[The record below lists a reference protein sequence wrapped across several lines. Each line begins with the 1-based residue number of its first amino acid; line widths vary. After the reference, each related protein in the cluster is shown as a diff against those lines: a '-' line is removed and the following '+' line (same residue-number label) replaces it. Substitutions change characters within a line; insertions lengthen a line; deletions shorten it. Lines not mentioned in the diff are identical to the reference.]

1 MKFANWFRG
10 TEAWIY
16 TTAVGITA
24 VLTTLALQLWKAD
37 LSVPLTYRGDALP
50 VAAHFKTVFEEGWY
64 ESQPRLG
71 APAGQVYHDFPTAD
85 NLNLVFAKIIRIF
98 TDNWA
103 IGMNVYFLLGF
114 LLIAAAAVW
123 FLRRCGVS
131 PWMSIALS
139 AVYAIAPYHFIR
151 GQSHLWLASYYAV
164 PLAVGLL
171 VMVLRGERLWA
182 LSSKHTGIRRWLFSP
197 AAATVLIIAILG
209 TSSSYYSVF
218 FLILLATAGLFCL
231 IRDRSWKRF
240 WGAAVAGGMT
250 VVVMVINMI
259 PDSIYSWINGQN
271 PMGLERSAGEAE
283 FFALKLSQLLLP
295 WPGHRISTLANLRQQ
310 YDAAYVSLG
319 EQPALGVIAALGL
332 VIALLT
338 VAYLA
343 FARSR
348 RVKNDA
354 LPSSLDLVAGLSG
367 LVFVAFIFSTL
378 GGLSTIISVFT
389 SSIRGWNRM
398 SIVIAILC
406 LAIVG
411 IVIDTLIARSRR
423 AGWRTPIAIVTAVA
437 LLAVGF
443 IDQTPGDSDREYV
456 GNAQAFHD
464 DATFFAAVQDAV
476 PVNGMVLVLP
486 QIPFPESNSATGLLA
501 SDQLIPYLHTSTV
514 RWSVG
519 GIKGRPHSDW
529 AGELEQYGVE
539 NVAALGAATG
549 FSGILIDRA
558 AAVDHGEA
566 LEAAVAESTG
576 AQPLIS
582 TNERFAFYSLA
593 TVAGTLHGDH
603 NDEWFAN
610 ATEIIT
616 NPVIAYRAPGFHP
629 SPEDGPGVLITNDG
643 TTSFMLV
650 NDRDYDRRVV
660 LNLTVLRD
668 DGATSLVLPDGTVVN
683 GRQTADGLAF
693 STTLSVAPG
702 SHLIPVTVTTPDGGA
717 PAEFTMTQ
725 PAVSNVDI
733 VDLINEL
740 K

>member
-1 MKFANWFRG
+1 MKFVNWFRG

-24 VLTTLALQLWKAD
+24 LLTALALQLWKAD

-114 LLIAAAAVW
+114 LAIAAAAVW

-139 AVYAIAPYHFIR
+139 TVYAIAPYHFIR

-164 PLAVGLL
+164 PLAMGLL
-171 VMVLRGERLWA
+171 VMVLRGDRLWA
-182 LSSKHTGIRRWLFSP
+182 LSSKYTGFRRWLFSP
-197 AAATVLIIAILG
+197 AATTVLIVAILG

-240 WGAAVAGGMT
+240 WGAAVAGGAT

-319 EQPALGVIAALGL
+319 EQPALGIIGALGL
-332 VIALLT
+332 VIAMLT

-348 RVKNDA
+348 RVENNA
-354 LPSSLDLVAGLSG
+354 LPASLDLVAGLSG

-406 LAIVG
+406 LAILG
-411 IVIDTLIARSRR
+411 LVIDALIARTKRV
-423 AGWRTPIAIVTAVA
+423 AWRKPIAIAAAAA
-437 LLAVGF
+437 LLVVGF
-443 IDQTPGDSDREYV
+443 IDQTPGDADREYA

-464 DATFFAAVQDAV
+464 DATYFAAVQDAV

-486 QIPFPESNSATGLLA
+486 QIPFPESNAATGLLA

-529 AGELEQYGVE
+529 AGELEQYGLE

-558 AAVDHGEA
+558 AAVDRGEA
-566 LEAAVAESTG
+566 LETAVAESTG
-576 AQPLIS
+576 TQPLVS
-582 TNERFAFYSLA
+582 PNDRFAFYSLA
-593 TVAGTLHGDH
+593 TVADGLHEDH
-603 NDEWFAN
+603 DDEWFVN
-610 ATEIIT
+610 ATDIIT
-616 NPVIAYRAPGFHP
+616 NPVIAYRAPGFHA
-629 SPEDGPGVLITNDG
+629 SGEDGPGVLITNDA
-643 TTSFMLV
+643 TAPFLLV

-660 LNLTVLRD
+660 LELTVRRE
-668 DGATSLVLPDGTVVN
+668 DGAASLVLPDGTVVN
-683 GRQTADGLAF
+683 GRQTADGIVF
-693 STTLSVAPG
+693 STSLLVTPG

>member
-1 MKFANWFRG
+1 MKLVTWFRA

-16 TTAVGITA
+16 TTALGVTA

-50 VAAHFKTVFEEGWY
+50 VGAHFKTVFEEGWY

-114 LLIAAAAVW
+114 LLITAAAVW

-131 PWMSIALS
+131 GWLTVALS
-139 AVYAIAPYHFIR
+139 TVYSIAPYHFIR
-151 GQSHLWLASYYAV
+151 GESHLWLASYYAV
-164 PLAVGLL
+164 PLAMGLL
-171 VMVLRGERLWA
+171 VMVLRGERLWG
-182 LSSKHTGIRRWLFSP
+182 LSSTRTGILRWVLSP
-197 AAATVLIIAILG
+197 AAATVLIVAILG

-218 FLILLATAGLFCL
+218 FLILLGTTGIFCL
-231 IRDRSWKRF
+231 VRDRSWKRF
-240 WGAAVAGGMT
+240 WGAAMAGVVT
-250 VVVMVINMI
+250 VIVMVINMI
-259 PDSIYSWINGQN
+259 PDSIYSWVNGQN
-271 PMGLERSAGEAE
+271 PMGLERSSGEAE

-295 WPGHRISTLANLRQQ
+295 WPGHRISALANLRQM

-319 EQPALGVIAALGL
+319 EQPALGIIGALGL
-332 VIALLT
+332 VVALLT

-343 FARSR
+343 FARGR
-348 RVKNDA
+348 RVDNAA
-354 LPSSLDLVAGLSG
+354 LPKSLDLVAGLSG

-443 IDQTPGDSDREYV
+443 IDQTPGDSDREYA
-456 GNAQAFHD
+456 GNVQAFHD
-464 DATFFAAVQDAV
+464 DDAYFAQVQDAV
-476 PVNGMVLVLP
+476 PVNGMVLVVP
-486 QIPFPESNSATGLLA
+486 QIPFPESNAATGLLA

-539 NVAALGAATG
+539 NVAELGAAAG
-549 FSGILIDRA
+549 FSGVLIDRA
-558 AAVDHGEA
+558 AAVDHGA
-566 LEAAVAESTG
+566 AIEAAVAESTG
-576 AQPLIS
+576 ARAIVSP
-582 TNERFAFYSLA
+582 NERFAFYSLDSVSDA
-593 TVAGTLHGDH
+593 LHGDH
-603 NDEWFAN
+603 DDQWFTDA
-610 ATEIIT
+610 ATTIT
-616 NPVIAYRAPGFHP
+616 NPVVAYRAPGFLP
-629 SPEDGPGVLITNDG
+629 SPADGPNVLITNDS
-643 TTSFMLV
+643 TTPFMIV
-650 NDRDYDRRVV
+650 NDRDYERRVT
-660 LNLTVLRD
+660 LNLTVLRAD
-668 DGATSLVLPDGTVVN
+668 SEASLVLPDGTTVN
-683 GRQTADGLAF
+683 GEQTDDGLVF
-693 STTLSVAPG
+693 STTFTVAPG
-702 SHLIPVTVTTPDGGA
+702 QHLIPVTVTNADGGLA
-717 PAEFTMTQ
+717 DEFTMTQ
-725 PAVSNVDI
+725 PTVSNLDI

>member
-1 MKFANWFRG
+1 MKFVTWFRG

-16 TTAVGITA
+16 TTTLGVTA
-24 VLTTLALQLWKAD
+24 LLTTLALQLWKAD

-50 VAAHFKTVFEEGWY
+50 VGAHFKTVFEEGWY

-71 APAGQVYHDFPTAD
+71 APAGQIYHDFPTAD
-85 NLNLVFAKIIRIF
+85 NLNLIFAKIIRLF

-103 IGMNVYFLLGF
+103 LGMNAYFLLGF
-114 LLIAAAAVW
+114 LLIAVAAVW

-131 PWMSIALS
+131 GWLTIALS
-139 AVYAIAPYHFIR
+139 TVYAIAPYHFIR
-151 GQSHLWLASYYAV
+151 GESHLWLASYYAV
-164 PLAVGLL
+164 PLAMGLL

-182 LSSKHTGIRRWLFSP
+182 LSSTRTGVLRWLLSP
-197 AAATVLIIAILG
+197 AAATVLIVAILG

-218 FLILLATAGLFCL
+218 FLILLGTTGLFCL
-231 IRDRSWKRF
+231 VRDRSWKRF
-240 WGAAVAGGMT
+240 WGAAVAGVVT

-259 PDSIYSWINGQN
+259 PDSIYSWVNGQN
-271 PMGLERSAGEAE
+271 PMGLERSSGEAE

-295 WPGHRISTLANLRQQ
+295 WPGHRISALANLRQL

-319 EQPALGVIAALGL
+319 EQPALGIIGALGL

-343 FARSR
+343 FARGR
-348 RVKNDA
+348 RVDNAA
-354 LPSSLDLVAGLSG
+354 LPGSLDLVASLSG

-398 SIVIAILC
+398 SILIAILC
-406 LAIVG
+406 LAILG
-411 IVIDTLIARSRR
+411 LVIDALIARSKRV
-423 AGWRTPIAIVTAVA
+423 AWRKPIAIATAAA
-437 LLAVGF
+437 LLVVGF
-443 IDQTPGDSDREYV
+443 IDQTPGDSDREYA

-464 DATFFAAVQDAV
+464 DAAYFAEVQDAV

-486 QIPFPESNSATGLLA
+486 QIPFPESNAETGLLA

-529 AGELEQYGVE
+529 AGELEQYGLE

-549 FSGILIDRA
+549 FSGVLIDRA
-558 AAVDHGEA
+558 ASVDHGVA
-566 LEAAVAESTG
+566 LEAAIAESTG
-576 AQPLIS
+576 ARPLVS
-582 TNERFAFYSLA
+582 PSDRFAFYSLDSVSDA
-593 TVAGTLHGDH
+593 LHEDH
-603 NDEWFAN
+603 ADEWFDQ
-610 ATEIIT
+610 ATEVVT
-616 NPVIAYRAPGFHP
+616 NPVIAYRAPGFHL
-629 SPEDGPGVLITNDG
+629 SAEDGGNVLITNDA
-643 TTSFMLV
+643 TASFMIV
-650 NDRDYDRRVV
+650 NDRDYERRVTLNFSV
-660 LNLTVLRD
+660 LPPA
-668 DGATSLVLPDGTVVN
+668 GAASIVLPDGTTVN
-683 GRQTADGLAF
+683 GKQEDGSLVF
-693 STTLSVAPG
+693 STTLTVAPG
-702 SHLIPVTVTTPDGGA
+702 QHLIPVTVTTASGGV

-725 PAVSNVDI
+725 PTVSNLDI
-733 VDLINEL
+733 VDLVNEL